1 MFANKIFIFRKKTM
15 IENTVSYEKLL
26 KNANSVFKDLS
37 EDEPLVVIDKD
48 KPEYVL
54 MTFDLY
60 EKLIGSVKVLN
71 SKLLEN

>member
-1 MFANKIFIFRKKTM
+1 M